1 MRDQGASAESSAVS
15 LGGSFPLPGA
25 DTVAKAWS
33 ERPAEGV
40 VIPEHPEKARTIA
53 AAMLV
58 LGAALLLFVPLGGAL
73 LIVSGGIG
81 LAISMEGPAGRAAPP
96 ITLASPPPANPRTRL
111 PSTIDGGPAATTT
124 PTGLSSMVGQGRES
138 APARPR

>member
-1 MRDQGASAESSAVS
+1 MRDHGASAESSAVS
-15 LGGSFPLPGA
+15 LGGGFPLPGA

-33 ERPAEGV
+33 ERPLDGV
-40 VIPEHPEKARTIA
+40 QIPEHPEKASTIS

-81 LAISMEGPAGRAAPP
+81 LAISWEGQLAGQAAPP
-96 ITLASPPPANPRTRL
+96 IMAP
-111 PSTIDGGPAATTT
+111 T
-124 PTGLSSMVGQGRES
+124 PTAGQPPNAS
-138 APARPR
+138 FIDH